1 MGTIMQPYIPIPSIK
16 SFILN
21 QNKMEKDPNYIRIT
35 KEISD
40 IVRILPVGTIVVAK
54 KNQTITSSGEQY
66 LTAGKEYTIVKEPIY
81 YTFPIEII
89 DDQGFYH
96 SCALSEFSHYKLK

>member
-40 IVRILPVGTIVVAK
+40 ILRILPVGTIVVAK

-66 LTAGKEYTIVKEPIY
+66 LTAGKEYTIVKDPY
-81 YTFPIEII
+81 YYKYPIEIV
-89 DDQGFYH
+89 DDQEINH
-96 SCALSEFSHYKLK
+96 ACALSNFSHYKLK